1 MTWLSCSSLLI
12 TLSHQ
17 LSNKSKKDNCS
28 LELIAVKHLDSL
40 NINDDDDDHHDHE
53 SDNTIKTNSQ
63 EQSSS
68 CSSTSTLTNTCTDLI
83 TNTTTSTTTTTT
95 ITKKEEKKKK
105 KKNER
110 ITKKKKIGFIEPGT
124 IVEGVNDEQNFHY
137 HYGPVV
143 NVKGVDTSK
152 PWTEEILGQYLKD
165 AGFVRG
171 SASSASKKAQIT
183 PNFIQFSDK
192 LGQII
197 CCVNGIC
204 NSHPFKRLKLTGNGK
219 IDLENALSAIGSF
232 ELFEKT
238 QPRLPP
244 SYTTMTTLFVVAAY
258 IMGLPGFG
266 AGPLPNIVKHTLVKM
281 NSEIPRGG
289 HYLLVK
295 IHYSL
300 NLFYAEVDQHYDVV
314 WDQSMLTKFLLGN
327 NESIESALQ
336 EMGRAILPFWDS
348 DEGWSEN
355 LSQAL
360 FMATLLAFQTGI
372 NNYVYPPSINS
383 CLKTFILRHLEF
395 PVFDYDDDPSVPH
408 SQILSLLL

>member
-1 MTWLSCSSLLI
+1 MLV
-12 TLSHQ
+12 TLSSIICLHP
-17 LSNKSKKDNCS
+17 LSLYLSISSIIYIFNYLIIMKNKNKNKKDNCS
-28 LELIAVKHLDSL
+28 LELIAVKHLDVL
-40 NINDDDDDHHDHE
+40 NINDEEDE
-53 SDNTIKTNSQ
+53 SDKNIKTNSQ
-63 EQSSS
+63 DQSSS
-68 CSSTSTLTNTCTDLI
+68 SSSTLTNTCTDLI
-83 TNTTTSTTTTTT
+83 TTTTTTTSTTSTTTTKT
-95 ITKKEEKKKK
+95 EEKKK

-110 ITKKKKIGFIEPGT
+110 ITKRKKIGFIEPGT

-152 PWTEEILGQYLKD
+152 PWNEEILGQYLKD

-192 LGQII
+192 LGQLIS
-197 CCVNGIC
+197 CVNGIC

-266 AGPLPNIVKHTLVKM
+266 AGPLPKHCQAYIGQDELRDTTWRTLP
-281 NSEIPRGG
+281 IGQD
-289 HYLLVK
+289 
-295 IHYSL
+295 SL
-300 NLFYAEVDQHYDVV
+300 
-314 WDQSMLTKFLLGN
+314 
-327 NESIESALQ
+327 
-336 EMGRAILPFWDS
+336 
-348 DEGWSEN
+348 
-355 LSQAL
+355 LSQ
-360 FMATLLAFQTGI
+360 
-372 NNYVYPPSINS
+372 SILCS
-383 CLKTFILRHLEF
+383 
-395 PVFDYDDDPSVPH
+395 S
-408 SQILSLLL
+408 